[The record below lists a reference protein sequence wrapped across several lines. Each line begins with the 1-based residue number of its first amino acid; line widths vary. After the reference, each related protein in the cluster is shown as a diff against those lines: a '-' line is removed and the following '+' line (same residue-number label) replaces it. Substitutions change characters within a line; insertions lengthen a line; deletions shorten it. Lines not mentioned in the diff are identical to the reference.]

1 MDDILGGDF
10 PLGSLAEAVPGRGA
24 HVNGCVRG
32 VGRVGGSVLGD
43 GNPHAG
49 DGREAGV
56 DGQRKPGFSGIAG
69 AGIYFGSNGA
79 AFAGLLPWYPQLVE
93 RLGLNSIE
101 FGLVVSCFALGA
113 VLSSVLPARLIARF
127 GPNPVVLGGTV
138 ALVAAAALTPWS
150 VNGWM
155 MAACLFVAGV
165 CDAVVDVAQNVV
177 GIGVQ
182 ENRNSVIL
190 SSMHAVWS
198 LGGLLSGALATAA
211 SAAGVDMRLHLVVV
225 ALGCIVLV
233 VIGRLLLGAEG
244 RQWGRRLVNDSADG
258 TPTAM
263 PGRRRAIMRIALP
276 LAVVAVCGIAVEDI
290 ANNWSA
296 LAAVELGGMPAA
308 EAGIAF
314 STVIGAHCLGRFS
327 GDVLVQ
333 RFGAGR
339 IGRLGG
345 ILIALGG
352 LGLATSTG
360 TVQLLVSLAALGY
373 GAATLVPNAITAASR
388 IPGVGG
394 AGGVTL
400 VNWMMRAG
408 FLATSPLVGIIATAA
423 SLRWGLGLLVLIGVV
438 TAVFAPSLDGP
449 GSRGAAA
456 DHG

>member
-1 MDDILGGDF
+1 
-10 PLGSLAEAVPGRGA
+10 
-24 HVNGCVRG
+24 
-32 VGRVGGSVLGD
+32 
-43 GNPHAG
+43 
-49 DGREAGV
+49 V

-182 ENRNSVIL
+182 ENRNRVIL

-400 VNWMMRAG
+400 V
-408 FLATSPLVGIIATAA
+408 
-423 SLRWGLGLLVLIGVV
+423 
-438 TAVFAPSLDGP
+438 
-449 GSRGAAA
+449 
-456 DHG
+456 